1 MSERFARLLREDE
14 GVIIRAWADEV
25 YAERRVE
32 VPARLS
38 YGQLVGHMPEMLEEL
53 ARLLDD
59 ERPDAGTGT
68 EIIEV
73 TRRLRAHPQV
83 RFYQG
88 VLIDEVARE
97 LMLFRQVITD
107 FIWREALSARQGSL
121 SELGDAL
128 RRANRFVDEMIAQV
142 IIVYAASLRPPVE
155 TRTSVWP
162 PPRRRRTDFPEND
175 ERP

>member
-1 MSERFARLLREDE
+1 MLLREDE
-14 GVIIRAWADEV
+14 GVIIRAWLDEV
-25 YAERRVE
+25 HAERRVE

-38 YGQLVGHMPEMLEEL
+38 FGQLVGHMPELLEEL
-53 ARLLDD
+53 ARLLDAAATD
-59 ERPDAGTGT
+59 V
-68 EIIEV
+68 EIIEA

-97 LMLFRQVITD
+97 LMLFRQVIND
-107 FIWREALSARQGSL
+107 FLWREGLSARQGSL
-121 SELGDAL
+121 SELRDAL

-155 TRTSVWP
+155 TRASVWP
-162 PPRRRRTDFPEND
+162 PPRRRRTDFPEHD
-175 ERP
+175 ERS